1 MNTIRR
7 YTFDVQFSSRQRA
20 AALQDRISSLFRQRI
35 AADTGHLLQQLVPG
49 DVVAVL
55 DTLELDLGTILY
67 KDLDTA
73 LPDLVME
80 ALAKAL
86 EGILRNGHPGQQH
99 VLTGRVQV
107 KTGHDRWL
115 ELLGYYLLTGVLPW
129 WATEAERQRPD
140 SALQFLAAHA
150 PARLAAFLRQVAQ
163 QAYVRRRIAFQFSIA
178 AIREAVTV
186 LEPAE
191 AAFIFEYT
199 REVLQVQVAQQVM
212 QTTAGALERAVWLF
226 VLTYLV
232 TQTGSNFS
240 RKQFVR
246 SQLMQMAHYFNT
258 SYEALLQLFYDAL
271 AFYAQDIP
279 EATVGGFIK
288 ALYVESA
295 ATRGGAGLRRHR
307 NAYTAADAAAGEEA
321 GTPAGQ
327 VALLRYYL
335 LYGSLP
341 GWAAAWS
348 LTGLYE
354 RLMAAAQQAPAALKE
369 MLAVVLQQEPA
380 RRRWQAVFNT
390 AQQEAVFR
398 TLAGST
404 PAGAGE
410 TDLFL
415 TRLAAFKKDGPQDV
429 GHVLLRDVILYRLFY
444 GSVPWWGRTYAH
456 FSLNSLLQQLLEQD
470 MPQAVLLFKYA
481 GTVPYAMERFLYGV
495 EPPVFFQAA
504 RAAGLPDLAYEAY
517 ESMDALLQTML
528 ARMAGGLPA
537 RLLQKLLLQAY
548 WQVWAQTGYGHF
560 DTEDFTVLTVR
571 WWAEAAGMAP
581 AGLLFAIKNI
591 LPGITE
597 ADIQQQVAAR
607 LQQLLADWQAEG
619 AELYYAIPPDGKA
632 ATPQAA
638 HALLRWV
645 RRNIAPGTAAEKEN
659 AGRIM
664 DTWLRHF
671 LETGS
676 LPQEAGTFSERE
688 AAWLAGRILEWLY
701 VNYRERL
708 AVVPSWIQPLP
719 GILNRLFFLWQATG
733 TAPVPLRE
741 LLQAWIEQA
750 LALPAAGTMVVK
762 DGLWQE
768 ITEQRTPSATPL
780 RDTLP
785 AAASRLLHRFR
796 QYDALTGAAEK
807 QQWLEQAG
815 SLLAHFL
822 AWQQLPAELGMLS
835 PAAVQELLKQAAVLL
850 FRESPATLLALFGS
864 GSSLL
869 SARLEVYNLFATP
882 AGIPETSIR
891 QALQAY
897 AVQDSLLLLQET
909 GSHSFNGPVA
919 GFREAVRFY
928 KQQSRHERQA
938 FYKRIFRHAILVQ
951 YAAQEL
957 DDAAFLDMMQDISI
971 GWGHPAPAALHELQ
985 QLFGLVIT
993 DSLEREKIALLFRQF
1008 HIMLLAGQL
1017 ALYNAAEY
1025 AARFLE
1031 FLAGAGVAG
1040 AERFIGR
1047 LAAINGKVNLSS
1059 YTHLRNILPA
1069 LQQQAARYVQTHLHM
1084 ESIRSSLYEQE
1095 RELLHPATDT
1105 AKPATMAAP
1114 PPAGKELAPLQ
1125 PAEKERQPLKKPEL
1139 ETVYVDNAGL
1149 VLLHPFLTTAFQR
1162 LGWIQAGRFIS
1173 IEAQHRA
1180 VHLLQYTVNGE
1191 EVHPEHGLA
1200 LNKILCNL
1208 PLEEPVPAEIALT
1221 EDEKRLS
1228 HEMLQVVLQQW
1239 EKMQHTSPEGFRGAF
1254 LQREG
1259 ALWQTDEAWFLRVEQ
1274 RGYDVIMQTLPW
1286 SVAMIKTSW
1295 MEKILYTEWI
1305 YA

>member
-7 YTFDVQFSSRQRA
+7 YTFNVQFSSRQRA
-20 AALQDRISSLFRQRI
+20 TALQDRISSLFRQRI
-35 AADTGHLLQQLVPG
+35 SADTDRLLQQLMPG

-55 DTLELDLGTILY
+55 DTLELDLGTIRY
-67 KDLDTA
+67 RDMDTL
-73 LPDLVME
+73 LPDRIME

-99 VLTGRVQV
+99 VLSGRVQV
-107 KTGHDRWL
+107 KTGNDRWL

-129 WATEAERQRPD
+129 WATEEERQQPD
-140 SALQFLAAHA
+140 RALQQLAANA
-150 PARLAAFLRQVAQ
+150 PARLAAFLRQAGQ
-163 QAYVRRRIAFQFSIA
+163 QTYVRRRMAFQFSMA

-191 AAFIFEYT
+191 AAFIFEYS
-199 REVLQVQVAQQVM
+199 REVLQMQLEQQVL
-212 QTTAGALERAVWLF
+212 QTTAGTLERTVWLF

-246 SQLMQMAHYFNT
+246 SQLTQMAHYFNT
-258 SYEALLQLFYDAL
+258 SYDALLQLFYDAL

-279 EATVGGFIK
+279 EATVGAFIK
-288 ALYVESA
+288 ALYTESMA
-295 ATRGGAGLRRHR
+295 LQGNTGLRRRRSSH
-307 NAYTAADAAAGEEA
+307 AAGE
-321 GTPAGQ
+321 TPAGQ

-341 GWAAAWS
+341 AWASALS
-348 LTGLYE
+348 LPELQE
-354 RLMAAAQQAPAALKE
+354 RWMAAAQQAPAALKD
-369 MLAVVLQQEPA
+369 MLTVVLQQEQA
-380 RRRWQAVFNT
+380 RKRWQAVFDT
-390 AQQEAVFR
+390 AQQETVFR
-398 TLAGST
+398 LLAGGAQ
-404 PAGAGE
+404 AGAGE
-410 TDLFL
+410 TEMFL
-415 TRLAAFKKDGPQDV
+415 SRMALLKKEDSPHV
-429 GHVLLRDVILYRLFY
+429 EHVLLKDVILYRLFY

-456 FSLNSLLQQLLEQD
+456 FSLNSLLQQLLEVD

-481 GTVPYAMERFLYGV
+481 GTVPYVMERFLYGV
-495 EPPVFFQAA
+495 EPPVFFRVA
-504 RAAGLPDLAYEAY
+504 RAAGLSAVAGEAY
-517 ESMDALLQTML
+517 ESMDTLLQAL
-528 ARMAGGLPA
+528 QVRMAGGLQEKQLQ
-537 RLLQKLLLQAY
+537 RQLLRAY
-548 WQVWAQTGYGHF
+548 WQVWAQTGYGRF
-560 DTEDFTVLTVR
+560 DTEDFVVLTVQL
-571 WWAEAAGMAP
+571 WAEAAGMAP
-581 AGLLFAIKNI
+581 AGLLFAIKSI
-591 LPGITE
+591 LPDITGTP
-597 ADIQQQVAAR
+597 ALQQLAGGW
-607 LQQLLADWQAEG
+607 QQLLAVWQAEG
-619 AELYYAIPPDGKA
+619 AGLYYAVPPDGRED
-632 ATPQAA
+632 TPRTA

-645 RRNIAPGTAAEKEN
+645 RRNIAPGTVAEKES
-659 AGRIM
+659 AGRILNA
-664 DTWLRHF
+664 WLRHF

-676 LPQEAGTFSERE
+676 LPQEAGAFSEQE

-701 VNYRERL
+701 VNDRARL
-708 AVVPSWIQPLP
+708 AAVSSWIQPLP
-719 GILNRLFFLWQATG
+719 GILNRLFYLWQAAG
-733 TAPVPLRE
+733 SAPAPVRE
-741 LLQAWIEQA
+741 LVAAWTEQA
-750 LALPAAGTMVVK
+750 LSLPAAGTMVVK

-768 ITEQRTPSATPL
+768 VTEPHAPSATLL

-822 AWQQLPAELGMLS
+822 AWQQLPADLGTLS
-835 PAAVQELLKQAAVLL
+835 PAVVQELVKQAVMLL
-850 FRESPATLLALFGS
+850 FRERPAALHALFRS
-864 GSSLL
+864 SSSSLL
-869 SARLEVYNLFATP
+869 PARLAVYNLFAAP
-882 AGIPETSIR
+882 AGLPEAGIR

-909 GSHSFNGPVA
+909 GGHASNGPVA

-928 KQQSRHERQA
+928 RQQSRHEREA
-938 FYKRIFRHAILVQ
+938 FYKRIFRHPVLVQ

-971 GWGHPAPAALHELQ
+971 GWGHPAPAALRELQ

-993 DSLEREKIALLFRQF
+993 DSLEREKITLPFRQF
-1008 HIMLLAGQL
+1008 HIMLLAGHL

-1040 AERFIGR
+1040 VERFIGR

-1084 ESIRSSLYEQE
+1084 ESIRNSLYEQE
-1095 RELLHPATDT
+1095 RELLHPGSSAT
-1105 AKPATMAAP
+1105 KPATAAP
-1114 PPAGKELAPLQ
+1114 PPAAGRELAPLQ
-1125 PAEKERQPLKKPEL
+1125 PAERERQPLKKPEL

-1173 IEAQHRA
+1173 VEAQHRA
-1180 VHLLQYTVNGE
+1180 VHLLQYTVNGQE
-1191 EVHPEHGLA
+1191 QHPEHGLA

-1208 PLEEPVPAEIALT
+1208 PLEEPVPAEVALT
-1221 EDEKRLS
+1221 GDEKRLS

-1239 EKMQHTSPEGFRGAF
+1239 EKMKNTSPEGFQGAF